1 MADVIDTPLRLIAE
15 LTIGG
20 ALAGRYQ
27 LEFQRRVEDNGVEIV
42 PPSVRTRELTSDEG
56 AAILNTDASGKAAEV
71 QALSQQVASLQ
82 NTETD
87 LRARLAAALDALR
100 AVARADGE
108 WETTPRSQ
116 VIAVLQSEA

>member
-1 MADVIDTPLRLIAE
+1 MANVIDTPLRMICE
-15 LTIGG
+15 LTLQG

-42 PPSVRTRELTSDEG
+42 PPSVRTRDLTSDEG

-71 QALSQQVASLQ
+71 QALSQQVADLQ
-82 NTETD
+82 DVESD
-87 LRARLAAALDALR
+87 LRKRLAAALEALR

-108 WETTPRSQ
+108 WDTTPRSQ